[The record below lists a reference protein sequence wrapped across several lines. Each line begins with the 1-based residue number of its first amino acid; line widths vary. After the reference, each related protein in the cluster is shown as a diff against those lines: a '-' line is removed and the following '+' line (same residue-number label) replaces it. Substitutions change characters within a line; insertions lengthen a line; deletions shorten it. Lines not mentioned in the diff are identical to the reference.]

1 MVAEFFFFKKVN
13 FGRAFEQITTPGAEY
28 HYFYVKSKDISMV
41 LGNFLDDKCTLTVYF
56 SSVN

>member
-56 SSVN
+56 